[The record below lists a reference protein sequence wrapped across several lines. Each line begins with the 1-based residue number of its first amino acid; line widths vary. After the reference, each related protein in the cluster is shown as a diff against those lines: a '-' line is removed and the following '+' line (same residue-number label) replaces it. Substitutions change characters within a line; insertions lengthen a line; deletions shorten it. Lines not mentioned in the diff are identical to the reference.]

1 MNNFKFGYI
10 CPQWKNYGGSFDKS
24 MYHID
29 HIVELQHGGT
39 NHHSNLQALCPQCHA
54 VKTNFEKGNKVENP
68 HQRKVSE
75 KIKKQIAAR
84 QYFRCANVNS
94 LYRNKQYVVGSLI
107 GGFAYSL
114 YSDLKSIIQK

>member
-1 MNNFKFGYI
+1 LVIFVLNG
-10 CPQWKNYGGSFDKS
+10 KNYGGSFDKS